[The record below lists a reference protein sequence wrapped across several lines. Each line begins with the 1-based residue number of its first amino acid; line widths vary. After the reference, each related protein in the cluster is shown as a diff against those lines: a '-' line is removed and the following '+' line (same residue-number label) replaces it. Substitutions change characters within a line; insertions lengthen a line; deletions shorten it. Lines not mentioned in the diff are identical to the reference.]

1 MGSCFCSQGCIISLT
16 FSWMDSS
23 ILGSEVL
30 GRVRRE
36 QNETFQPSWTGIYL
50 VNDGTLNPLGLNG
63 SGVLVSLSS

>member
-30 GRVRRE
+30 GRVRCE

>member
-1 MGSCFCSQGCIISLT
+1 
-16 FSWMDSS
+16 MDSS

-30 GRVRRE
+30 GRVRCE

>member
-1 MGSCFCSQGCIISLT
+1 
-16 FSWMDSS
+16 MDSS